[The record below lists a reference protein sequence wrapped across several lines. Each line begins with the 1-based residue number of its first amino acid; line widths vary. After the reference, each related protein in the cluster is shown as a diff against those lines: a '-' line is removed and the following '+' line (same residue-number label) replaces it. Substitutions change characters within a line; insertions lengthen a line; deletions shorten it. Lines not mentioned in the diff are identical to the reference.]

1 MKIMGCIIAIIAIA
15 AYFLEGYVLMI
26 LWNWL
31 APLFWSAAP
40 ELTFLQCIGIILLIN
55 LIGSIICSALG
66 LNKNCS
72 FNVF

>member
-1 MKIMGCIIAIIAIA
+1 MKTMGCLISILIVVG
-15 AYFLEGYVLMI
+15 FFVESYVLMI

-66 LNKNCS
+66 LNKN
-72 FNVF
+72 